1 MKIKTVITPIGKLEY
16 MKKKSL
22 LSKILFLLR

>member
-22 LSKILFLLR
+22 LSKILFSLR